1 MCFAIN
7 LCSIC
12 YLGVLE
18 NLVGKG
24 GFAEVYKGVLGDGEE
39 IAIKRLTKACR
50 DERKEKEF
58 LSEIG
63 TIGHVCH
70 ANVMSLLGCCTDN
83 GLYLIFHFSSRG
95 SVSSLLHGTDIQIC
109 FVCCLSR

>member
-1 MCFAIN
+1 
-7 LCSIC
+7 
-12 YLGVLE
+12 VLE

-24 GFAEVYKGVLGDGEE
+24 GYAEVYKGVLRDGEE

-95 SVSSLLHGTDIQIC
+95 SVSSLLHGTDIQVC